1 MPSVQWYREGALI
14 PHSRDF
20 EVSTGIRI
28 THNTILECTCKA
40 TCCMYEHTQATF
52 IRSTLSHMHS
62 VCVLFS
68 WCSYCI
74 YIIYWKNSSREITN
88 FVRLQKVIKKGI
100 IKMVIAKIS
109 NLQSLKVFRDNS
121 CQIVI
126 KYVKHFENPLMSNA
140 PKCIAMFSS
149 LSVCRFQLFTTAFL
163 CVTIILR
170 IPESRKREKEK
181 ERSNIFFFYFISSSF
196 FYPFLCMMY
205 FELSLC

>member
-126 KYVKHFENPLMSNA
+126 KHVKHFENPLMSNA
-140 PKCIAMFSS
+140 PKCIAMFF
-149 LSVCRFQLFTTAFL
+149 LSFCLPIPIIYNCIPLRNYNFANSWEPEKRKGKGKKQHFL
-163 CVTIILR
+163 LLLY
-170 IPESRKREKEK
+170 
-181 ERSNIFFFYFISSSF
+181 FFI
-196 FYPFLCMMY
+196 FLCMMY
-205 FELSLC
+205 FELLC